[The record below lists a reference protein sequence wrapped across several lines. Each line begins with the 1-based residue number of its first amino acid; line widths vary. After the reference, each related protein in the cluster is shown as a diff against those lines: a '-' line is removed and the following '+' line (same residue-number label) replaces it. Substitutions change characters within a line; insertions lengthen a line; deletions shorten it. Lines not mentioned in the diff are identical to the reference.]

1 MTRSP
6 IGFVTPGLTVA
17 GYIAAS
23 VLFSA
28 PALANCAGSVST
40 CIRMTQGKP
49 DNVAKCTEAG
59 QRCQSTGV
67 FVGPYS
73 GTSFNSGKTK
83 SAGCSIYNHS
93 RACY

>member
-1 MTRSP
+1 MNRSS
-6 IGFVTPGLTVA
+6 IGFVTTGLTVA
-17 GYIAAS
+17 SFLAA

-28 PALANCAGSVST
+28 PALADCASSASK

-59 QRCQSTGV
+59 QRCQSSGV
-67 FVGPYS
+67 FVSPYS
-73 GTSFNSGKTK
+73 GTSFNVNKTK
-83 SAGCSIYNHS
+83 SVGCGNYNNHS